1 MKKVLNFLFLALFFI
16 FGYGLYLYIQ
26 PEVGIPNF
34 LIQMSVNKKF
44 PIEKSYAV
52 GKIKLSHPKVTLIG
66 DTLIIEAKYK
76 NQAVGDSISGTM
88 TFQTHVKYDS
98 VDSKLYLDKF
108 ELVSVT
114 KDGKDIDMQK
124 HPIIRTA
131 LGASFRGLEK
141 EPILDLNDFSF
152 VEDIKISDGK
162 FIVYK

>member
-16 FGYGLYLYIQ
+16 FGYGLYLYMQ

-52 GKIKLSHPKVTLIG
+52 GKLKLSHPKTTING
-66 DTLIIEAKYK
+66 NMLIIEAKYK
-76 NQAVGDSISGTM
+76 NQAVGDNISGTM
-88 TFQTHVKYDS
+88 TFQTHIKYDS
-98 VDSKLYLDKF
+98 FDSKLYLDKF
-108 ELVSVT
+108 ELVNVT
-114 KDGKDIDMQK
+114 KDGKEIDMQK
-124 HPIIRTA
+124 HPVIRTA
-131 LGASFRGLEK
+131 LKASFKRLEK
-141 EPILDLNDFSF
+141 EPILDLDDFSF

>member
-1 MKKVLNFLFLALFFI
+1 M
-16 FGYGLYLYIQ
+16 
-26 PEVGIPNF
+26 
-34 LIQMSVNKKF
+34 
-44 PIEKSYAV
+44 
-52 GKIKLSHPKVTLIG
+52 
-66 DTLIIEAKYK
+66 IIEAKYK

-131 LGASFRGLEK
+131 LGASFKGLEK

>member
-1 MKKVLNFLFLALFFI
+1 MKKVFNFLFLVVFFV
-16 FGYGLYLYIQ
+16 FGYGLYLYMQ
-26 PEVGIPNF
+26 PEVGVPNF

-44 PIEKSYAV
+44 PIEKNYAV
-52 GKIKLSHPKVTLIG
+52 GKIKLSRPKTTLIG
-66 DTLIIEAKYK
+66 DTLIIEANYK

-88 TFQTHVKYDS
+88 TFQTQVKYDS

-108 ELVSVT
+108 ELINVT

-131 LGASFRGLEK
+131 LNASFKGLEK
-141 EPILDLNDFSF
+141 EPILVLDDFSF
-152 VEDIKISDGK
+152 VEDIKISGGK